1 MTTINELIKIEEKL
15 LKLESKHKYEYT
27 LDELI
32 KSKKYLKEIGE
43 ITDLYFSVQYEYS
56 QTLNPLDENLNDKLT
71 SYQVFLSNG
80 SIDIDVNKYTEF
92 INQLENKNTATS

>member
-1 MTTINELIKIEEKL
+1 M
-15 LKLESKHKYEYT
+15 KLESKHKYEYT

-43 ITDLYFSVQYEYS
+43 ITDLFFSVQYEYS

-80 SIDIDVNKYTEF
+80 NIDIDVSKYTEF

>member
-1 MTTINELIKIEEKL
+1 

-80 SIDIDVNKYTEF
+80 SIDIDVSKYTEF
-92 INQLENKNTATS
+92 INQLVNKNTATS

>member
-1 MTTINELIKIEEKL
+1 MIKIEEQL

-80 SIDIDVNKYTEF
+80 SIDIDVSKYTEF

>member
-1 MTTINELIKIEEKL
+1 

-80 SIDIDVNKYTEF
+80 SIDINVNKYTEF
-92 INQLENKNTATS
+92 ISQLENKNTATS

>member
-1 MTTINELIKIEEKL
+1 M
-15 LKLESKHKYEYT
+15 KLESKHKYEYT

-80 SIDIDVNKYTEF
+80 SIDIDVSKYTEF
-92 INQLENKNTATS
+92 INQLVNKNTATS

>member
-27 LDELI
+27 LNELI

-56 QTLNPLDENLNDKLT
+56 QTINPLDEELNDKLIK
-71 SYQVFLSNG
+71 YQSFLSSG
-80 SIDIDVNKYTEF
+80 TIDVDISKYTEF

>member
-1 MTTINELIKIEEKL
+1 M
-15 LKLESKHKYEYT
+15 KLESKYKYEYT

-80 SIDIDVNKYTEF
+80 SIDIDVSKYTEF

>member
-1 MTTINELIKIEEKL
+1 M
-15 LKLESKHKYEYT
+15 KLESKHKYEYT

-80 SIDIDVNKYTEF
+80 SIDIDVSKYTEF

>member
-1 MTTINELIKIEEKL
+1 M
-15 LKLESKHKYEYT
+15 KLESKHKYEYT

-80 SIDIDVNKYTEF
+80 SIDIDISKYTEF

>member
-1 MTTINELIKIEEKL
+1 M
-15 LKLESKHKYEYT
+15 KLESKHKYEYT

-71 SYQVFLSNG
+71 NYQVFLSNG
-80 SIDIDVNKYTEF
+80 SIDIDVSKYTEF

>member
-80 SIDIDVNKYTEF
+80 SIDIDVSKYTEF

>member
-1 MTTINELIKIEEKL
+1 MIKIEEKL

-56 QTLNPLDENLNDKLT
+56 QTLNPLDDNLNDKLT

-80 SIDIDVNKYTEF
+80 SIDIDVSKYTEF
-92 INQLENKNTATS
+92 INQLENKNTSTS

>member
-1 MTTINELIKIEEKL
+1 MIKIEEQL

-43 ITDLYFSVQYEYS
+43 ITDLYFSIQYEYS
-56 QTLNPLDENLNDKLT
+56 QTLNPFDEELNEKLIK
-71 SYQVFLSNG
+71 YQTFLSSG
-80 SIDIDVNKYTEF
+80 TIDIDTDKYTEF

>member
-1 MTTINELIKIEEKL
+1 M
-15 LKLESKHKYEYT
+15 KLESKHKYEYT

-32 KSKKYLKEIGE
+32 KSKNYLKEIGE

-80 SIDIDVNKYTEF
+80 SIDIDVSKCTEF

>member
-1 MTTINELIKIEEKL
+1 M
-15 LKLESKHKYEYT
+15 KLESKHKYEYT

-80 SIDIDVNKYTEF
+80 SIDINVNKYTEF
-92 INQLENKNTATS
+92 ISQLENKNTATS

>member
-1 MTTINELIKIEEKL
+1 MIKIEEQL

-43 ITDLYFSVQYEYS
+43 ITDLYFSTQYEYS
-56 QTLNPLDENLNDKLT
+56 QTLNPLDEELNEKLT

-80 SIDIDVNKYTEF
+80 SIDIDVSKYTEF
-92 INQLENKNTATS
+92 ISQLENKNTATS

>member
-1 MTTINELIKIEEKL
+1 MIKIEEQL
-15 LKLESKHKYEYT
+15 LKLETKHKYEYT

-43 ITDLYFSVQYEYS
+43 ITDLYFSIQYEYS
-56 QTLNPLDENLNDKLT
+56 QTLNPFDEELNEKLIK
-71 SYQVFLSNG
+71 YQTFLSSG
-80 SIDIDVNKYTEF
+80 TIDIDTDKYTEF

>member
-1 MTTINELIKIEEKL
+1 M
-15 LKLESKHKYEYT
+15 KLESKHKYEYT

-32 KSKKYLKEIGE
+32 KSKNYLKEIGE

-80 SIDIDVNKYTEF
+80 SIDIDVSKYTEF

>member
-1 MTTINELIKIEEKL
+1 M
-15 LKLESKHKYEYT
+15 KLESKHKYEYT

-80 SIDIDVNKYTEF
+80 SIDIDVSKYAEF

>member
-1 MTTINELIKIEEKL
+1 MIKIEEQL

-43 ITDLYFSVQYEYS
+43 ITDLYFSTQYEYS

-80 SIDIDVNKYTEF
+80 SIDINVNKYTEF
-92 INQLENKNTATS
+92 ISQLENKNTATS

>member
-56 QTLNPLDENLNDKLT
+56 QTLNPLDENLNEKLVN
-71 SYQVFLSNG
+71 YQVFLSNG
-80 SIDIDVNKYTEF
+80 SIDIDVSKYTEF